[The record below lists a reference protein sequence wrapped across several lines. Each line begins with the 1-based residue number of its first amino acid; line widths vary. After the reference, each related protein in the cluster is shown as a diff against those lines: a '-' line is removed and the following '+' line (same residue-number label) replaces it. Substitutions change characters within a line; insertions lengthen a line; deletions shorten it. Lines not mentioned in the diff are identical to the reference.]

1 MDKLLQFAIF
11 FLIYAGLLIMVA
23 PAVRRSTT
31 SRWLFIGC
39 WSLYMAVQVFFFGDV
54 LPVRFGEERSSI
66 GWSTL
71 FMGKERRAAH
81 DFLQKNCTLVDVS
94 GDIELVPAQNVADD
108 SLRVVITHR
117 GRLLRLMR
125 FLARHQDLFDIVVQD
140 VYFQHMHEAD
150 SALHAQLVLLAD
162 GGKLALA
169 YDRSLATDRAIYD
182 DPRLHNAFG
191 EVREG
196 LVGDLYFQNTIV
208 GATDRADGPVPLS
221 LPYRAYCQL
230 NKVDSLEWLNRLF
243 GLAYEPSATD
253 PGWIELRH
261 PPLFLMAEP
270 DKALWNGLLELLGVE
285 RAHVATR
292 EGVGLGSGPTDGLEA
307 LAIPMGRLVKEIDE
321 DPEAP
326 FLQAMLRQRMTEEGP
341 HVLVIGDFLD
351 PGRDRHL
358 TVQGEMQGALMV
370 TNLIYEF
377 LNRRHRRPF
386 RIFFLL
392 WASLALILAL
402 LVRRCSRP
410 ERPPGP
416 PSRHRGWRMVR
427 RAVHGLFV
435 KEFHYW
441 ALFIILFVLQV
452 GLHRIVN
459 IMAFA
464 ILLSVVE
471 LVFRAYL
478 PPDRA

>member
-11 FLIYAGLLIMVA
+11 FLMYAGLLIMVA

-39 WSLYMAVQVFFFGDV
+39 WSLYMAVQVVFFGDV

-71 FMGKERRAAH
+71 FMGKERKAAH
-81 DFLQKNCTLVDVS
+81 DFLQKNCTLIDVS
-94 GDIELVPAQNVADD
+94 ADIELVPAQNVPDD
-108 SLRVVITHR
+108 SLSVVITHR

-125 FLARHQDLFDIVVQD
+125 FLAHHQDLFDIVVQD
-140 VYFQHMHEAD
+140 VYFQHGLPED
-150 SALHAQLVLLAD
+150 PALRAQLVLLAD
-162 GGKLALA
+162 SGRLAMA
-169 YDRSLATDRAIYD
+169 HDRSLATDRTIYD
-182 DPRLHNAFG
+182 DPRLRNAFG

-208 GATDRADGPVPLS
+208 GATDRADDPVPLS
-221 LPYRAYCQL
+221 LPYRAYCLL
-230 NKVDSLEWLNRLF
+230 NKVDSLEWLDHLF
-243 GLAYEPSATD
+243 GLAYEPSAKN

-270 DKALWNGLLELLGVE
+270 DEGLWNGLLDLLGVE
-285 RAHVATR
+285 QQRVATR
-292 EGVGLGSGPTDGLEA
+292 DGLGLGRADGMEA
-307 LAIPMGRLVKEIDE
+307 LAMPMGRLVKEIDE

-326 FLQAMLRQRMTEEGP
+326 FLQAMLRQRMAEEGP
-341 HVLVIGDFLD
+341 HILVIGDFLD

-377 LNRRHRRPF
+377 LNGRHRRPF
-386 RIFFLL
+386 RIFFLI

-402 LVRRCSRP
+402 LVWRCSRP
-410 ERPPGP
+410 AHAPPP

-435 KEFHYW
+435 QEFHYW
-441 ALFIILFVLQV
+441 ALFILLFVLQV
-452 GLHRIVN
+452 WLHRIVN

-464 ILLSVVE
+464 MLLSVVE
-471 LVFRAYL
+471 LVLRAYL